1 MTNCDYKK
9 EDYRDIQTVNKMNS
23 IEKMPF
29 GKLILPVVMFFYK
42 RYARDNAR
50 TPMQWDSTK
59 NAGFTT
65 GKPWAKVNDNYTE
78 INAAEELQNPDS
90 VLNFYKKVLKIRK
103 EYADVIR
110 DGKYIPVN
118 IKNNNIFSYI
128 RDNGKQKL
136 LIICSL
142 SPKSVYFKP
151 KTDLNV
157 KTRLVISNTKNPP
170 ALCEKMRLKP
180 CECVVYELM

>member
-29 GKLILPVVMFFYK
+29 GKLILPIVMFFYK

-59 NAGFTT
+59 NAGFTIGT
-65 GKPWAKVNDNYTE
+65 PWAKVNGNYTE
-78 INAAEELQNPDS
+78 INAAEESENPDS
-90 VLNFYKKVLKIRK
+90 VLNFYKKVLRIRK
-103 EYADVIR
+103 EYADVVR

-118 IKNNNIFSYI
+118 IKDNHIFAYI

-136 LIICSL
+136 FIACSL
-142 SPKSVYFKP
+142 SPKAVKFKP
-151 KTDLNV
+151 HIDFNGNARV
-157 KTRLVISNTKNPP
+157 VISNSENPP
-170 ALCEKMRLKP
+170 MLSDTMNLKP
-180 CECVVYELM
+180 CECVVYELI